1 MIMNKQVEK
10 HESKFIT
17 SKDYEKLDIDL
28 HAKFYEYRDKYVP
41 KNITIVEQELV
52 YSKIIAYGYKKNA
65 TVSNFCS
72 MFECYWKD
80 IPVKAME
87 IYMKNNNMTELVANR
102 TYYNARKFSKYFKYR
117 KG

>member
-1 MIMNKQVEK
+1 MNKQVEK

-17 SKDYEKLDIDL
+17 SKDYGKPNVDL

-41 KNITIVEQELV
+41 KNVTVIEQELV
-52 YSKIIAYGYKKNA
+52 YGKIIAYGYKKNA
-65 TVSNFCS
+65 TVSQFCS
-72 MFECYWKD
+72 CFECYWKN

-87 IYMKNNNMTELVANR
+87 IYMKNNNMTELVATR
-102 TYYNARKFSKYFKYR
+102 TYYNARKFSKYFKYQ